1 MIRNEINFGRNL
13 NILRSRNNMSQQ
25 ELADKIH
32 VTRQTI
38 SIWER
43 GEGKPD
49 IYYVND
55 ICKIFNVS
63 MDEMVCGNV
72 MQSKI
77 HEIYEQD
84 YDYDEIDYIK
94 GIGTK
99 GFYTIIDDDIQEFF
113 PIIRIDFTRIMVI
126 ALALKK
132 SGYTVTEVFD
142 NGFSVYIDTDEAALK
157 FHHVMYDIIDSFIHH
172 DSDFIEEKSKLIS
185 NDVSDV
191 ECRTIDMVMAE
202 IWEKPIREYKYYWV
216 DSNENPRGYADSKE
230 ECDEQARTQSCI
242 SYEILSM
249 V

>member
-72 MQSKI
+72 MQTKI

-99 GFYTIIDDDIQEFF
+99 GFYTIID
-113 PIIRIDFTRIMVI
+113 
-126 ALALKK
+126 
-132 SGYTVTEVFD
+132 GY
-142 NGFSVYIDTDEAALK
+142 
-157 FHHVMYDIIDSFIHH
+157 
-172 DSDFIEEKSKLIS
+172 
-185 NDVSDV
+185 
-191 ECRTIDMVMAE
+191 
-202 IWEKPIREYKYYWV
+202 
-216 DSNENPRGYADSKE
+216 
-230 ECDEQARTQSCI
+230 CI
-242 SYEILSM
+242 SSEKKRIYGDWGFW
-249 V
+249 